1 MEIKTAFSS
10 QFNHDAAIKG
20 SGLLGMFFLF
30 LIFLSQVLSTKS
42 KKKKQKTQKW
52 HFEVVVVFC
61 FLHLLQILLQQIM
74 KVQLNL

>member
-20 SGLLGMFFLF
+20 SGLLGMFFF
-30 LIFLSQVLSTKS
+30 VFFVPGAVYKI
-42 KKKKQKTQKW
+42 KKKTKKKPQKW